1 MKSAELG
8 AREKKRYVLSGHQP
22 NYLPWLGFFDKML
35 LSDVF
40 VIEDNVQ
47 FEMQGFQNRNR
58 VKTVNEVKWLTVP
71 VEHVGRPMLLSE
83 VKIAN
88 KAELGWAKR
97 HWLTLKYNYC
107 KAAYWKEYCDFFEQT
122 YRQEWTMLI
131 DLNIHLIKGLM
142 TFLNL
147 KTPLV
152 MSSTL
157 NVSGKGSNKVLAE
170 CKALG
175 ASTQLSG
182 IGGKEYLDLERF
194 KQEGIEVVFQDF
206 RYPIYRQLHGAF
218 APNLSVVDYLFCVGA
233 KPWRRADLSLK
244 EEIS

>member
-1 MKSAELG
+1 MSVPQ
-8 AREKKRYVLSGHQP
+8 KKEFVVSGHQP

-40 VIEDNVQ
+40 IIEDNVQ
-47 FEMQGFQNRNR
+47 FEFQGQGFQNRNR
-58 VKTVNEVKWLTVP
+58 VKTLNGVKWLTVP
-71 VEHVGRPMLLSE
+71 VEHVGRPMLISE

-88 KAELGWAKR
+88 KAEPKWAER

-107 KAAYWKEYCDFFEQT
+107 KAAHWKEYCGFFEQT
-122 YRQEWTMLI
+122 YSREWTMLI
-131 DLNIHLIKGLM
+131 DLNMHIIKGLM

-157 NVSGKGSNKVLAE
+157 NVSGKGSDKALAE
-170 CKALG
+170 SKALH
-175 ASTQLSG
+175 AKTQLSG
-182 IGGKEYLDLERF
+182 IGGKEYLNLESF
-194 KQEGIEVVFQDF
+194 KKEGIEVVFQDF
-206 RYPIYRQLHGAF
+206 RYPVYPQLCGAF
-218 APNLSVVDYLFCVGA
+218 VPNLSVVDYLFCVGA
-233 KPWRRADLSLK
+233 EPWRKADLSLK